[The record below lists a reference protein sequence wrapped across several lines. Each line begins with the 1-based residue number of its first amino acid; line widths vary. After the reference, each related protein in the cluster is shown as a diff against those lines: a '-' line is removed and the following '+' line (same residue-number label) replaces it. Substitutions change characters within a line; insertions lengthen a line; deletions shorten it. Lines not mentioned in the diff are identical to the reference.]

1 MKKCFVLPSILGLG
15 FGLIVYLQG
24 KGSQDIMTSYPPIC
38 TVSIIC
44 LSYFFFKNL
53 EDLFSMLSQQY
64 ITILQLPLR
73 FDSFFK
79 GIFLASTD
87 AHCFLAL
94 SATKVVDR

>member
-38 TVSIIC
+38 TVSSIC

-79 GIFLASTD
+79 GIFLAST
-87 AHCFLAL
+87 
-94 SATKVVDR
+94 